1 MSKINLDQPS
11 VFDPLIIVEPP
22 QVQQLIDDLKQG
34 KRNFK
39 DSDLASL
46 DLSGLDLSHTDL
58 RNCNFFNCELRCV
71 NFTGADLRGVN
82 FKGANLRT
90 ANLTEADLTEANLT
104 DVDLGHVL
112 LVGAIL
118 TDAKILRCQCHRT
131 IFKKTT
137 LPEQSVCFRMKVT
150 GQVSTEDLLEQH
162 QRSLKHW
169 KNLAMLLFVIINFVL
184 FNLLSVVFSFWLS

>member
-71 NFTGADLRGVN
+71 NFTGADLRGAN

-104 DVDLGHVL
+104 DVDLGHVS

-118 TDAKILRCQCHRT
+118 SEAKIVRGQCHRT
-131 IFKKTT
+131 VFKNTT
-137 LPEQSVCFRMKVT
+137 LPDKSVCFRMKVT
-150 GQVSTEDLLEQH
+150 GNISTEDLIKQH
-162 QRSLKHW
+162 QRSYKSW
-169 KNLAMLLFVIINFVL
+169 KNLGMLLFALANFLGFAVL
-184 FNLLSVVFSFWLS
+184 ELVYSWFF